1 MDAFDLKIINTLQKD
16 ARLTNQEIGDLIGLS
31 ASQTSR
37 RRQILEK
44 EGIILGYNA
53 RINQRALD
61 LKVTAMIHVNLHTH
75 DAKSQLA
82 FQELIAREER
92 IHDAFT
98 LSGDADFILKIV
110 SESLEHLSDFIS
122 EKLLSSNLVGNV
134 KSYIVLKTLKE
145 QRHCMLSPK
154 TKPSKSTI

>member
-1 MDAFDLKIINTLQKD
+1 MDGFDLKIINTLQKN
-16 ARLTNQEIGDLIGLS
+16 AQLTNQEIGDLIGLS

-75 DAKSQLA
+75 DAESQLA
-82 FQELIAREER
+82 FQKIIAQEER

-98 LSGDADFILKIV
+98 LSGDADFILKVV

-122 EKLLSSNLVGNV
+122 EKLLSSNLVGNI
-134 KSYIVLKTLKE
+134 KSYIVLKKIKE
-145 QRHCMLSPK
+145 QRHCMLTSPQLHQ
-154 TKPSKSTI
+154 